1 LGYFQGFCDS
11 PEKYIS
17 DLFNPDFVSY
27 KPRPEMEEDPS
38 FKQLIPY
45 VVFRY
50 QTPDGETQLF
60 SYARGKGQGE
70 SRLHDKWSIGIGGH
84 ISSVD
89 NSENEPYR
97 DGMRRELEE
106 EVMIDTPYSER
117 CVGLINDDESEVGK
131 VHLGGTGQENL
142 AVCPGRLKTQERRS
156 QPLLGNNSKVLIAAG
171 PSDTVG
177 GSTRKVLAKR
187 VRRHKRRGSRR
198 EEHRPQNSA

>member
-1 LGYFQGFCDS
+1 MTATEVEQILVVPTARFHDLGYFQGFCDS

-131 VHLGGTGQENL
+131 VHLGVVHIFDVDEPKVESNEDEICEARFRPVDQ
-142 AVCPGRLKTQERRS
+142 
-156 QPLLGNNSKVLIAAG
+156 LLGDIDKFETWSQISLKALFPG
-171 PSDTVG
+171 
-177 GSTRKVLAKR
+177 
-187 VRRHKRRGSRR
+187 
-198 EEHRPQNSA
+198 E

>member
-1 LGYFQGFCDS
+1 
-11 PEKYIS
+11 
-17 DLFNPDFVSY
+17 
-27 KPRPEMEEDPS
+27 M
-38 FKQLIPY
+38 
-45 VVFRY
+45 
-50 QTPDGETQLF
+50 F

-131 VHLGGTGQENL
+131 VHLGVVHIFDVDE
-142 AVCPGRLKTQERRS
+142 PKGRIERRRD
-156 QPLLGNNSKVLIAAG
+156 L
-171 PSDTVG
+171 
-177 GSTRKVLAKR
+177 
-187 VRRHKRRGSRR
+187 
-198 EEHRPQNSA
+198 